1 MKIKFAAIV
10 SIFLFSSVLYA
21 EKNASATAQI
31 PQGAR
36 VFIAPMP
43 NGFDGFLK
51 AAIEKKKLPVE
62 IVEDKSKAQFQITG
76 ASESQKASAAKII
89 LMGNWHS
96 VEDASIQVADLA
108 SGEVVFAY
116 SVHEQASTHGRQSA
130 AESCAKHLKE
140 KITRPTDQK

>member
-1 MKIKFAAIV
+1 MKIRLAGMFTILLLSSALFAQ
-10 SIFLFSSVLYA
+10 
-21 EKNASATAQI
+21 KSANPSEHI
-31 PQGAR
+31 PEGAK

-51 AAIEKKKLPVE
+51 AAIERKKVPVE

-76 ASESQKASAAKII
+76 VSESQKASAAKII
-89 LMGNWHS
+89 IMGNWHS
-96 VEDASIQVADLA
+96 VEDASIQVANLA

-140 KITRPTDQK
+140 KIAH

>member
-1 MKIKFAAIV
+1 MKIGFAAMFV
-10 SIFLFSSVLYA
+10 ALMLSPELFAQSSA
-21 EKNASATAQI
+21 KAADQI
-31 PQGAR
+31 PQGSK

-51 AAIEKKKLPVE
+51 AAIEKKKLPLE
-62 IVEDKSKAQFQITG
+62 IVEDKSKAEFQITG

-89 LMGNWHS
+89 IMGNWHS
-96 VEDASIQVADLA
+96 VEDASIQVASLS

-116 SVHEQASTHGRQSA
+116 SVHEKASTHGRQSA

-140 KITRPTDQK
+140 KIAR